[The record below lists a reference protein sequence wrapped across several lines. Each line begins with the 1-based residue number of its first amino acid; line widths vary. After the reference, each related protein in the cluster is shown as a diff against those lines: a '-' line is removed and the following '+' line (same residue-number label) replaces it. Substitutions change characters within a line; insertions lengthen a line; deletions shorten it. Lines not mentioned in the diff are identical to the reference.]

1 MVDIYTRLGS
11 DQLYSPQVETTDGME
26 QILSQIKMI
35 LGTTPG
41 DVLGAPYF
49 GANIKKYLFNL
60 SYNQEE
66 INKIITETILTNIDY
81 DRSLYNVQANVEFG
95 KDYYNKSDYAIIN
108 ISINQIKCLG
118 IVMTQ

>member
-1 MVDIYTRLGS
+1 MIDIYNRLAS
-11 DQLYSPQVETTDGME
+11 DQTYIPLVETTDGME

-35 LGTTPG
+35 LGTSPG

-60 SYNQEE
+60 SYNQNE
-66 INKIITETILTNIDY
+66 INKYISDIILSNIDY
-81 DRSLYNVQANVEFG
+81 DKQLYTVSVNVEFG

-108 ISINQIKCLG
+108 IIINQVKRLG
-118 IVMTQ
+118 VVINQ